1 MKHNLTNNYMRCLL
15 AILCCIMIIPGITYA
30 QTAESEV
37 GTLHLDQ
44 EEYILERT
52 GEILVIIFGNVK
64 ELDYNPPKVLLTHTT
79 PDGISLTHDIRT
91 NGTGYYEFYFT
102 HDWHSTQ
109 GNYDV
114 FVSKSNYPYFSQ
126 IDIGTVSYELMRDPT
141 YDTDQKIKEE
151 YWSSQENKIETMKT
165 VKSVS
170 HLYEMN
176 KDRGTLW
183 VKNIFDWYYMDRI
196 TDDEV
201 INAIKYLV
209 KIDIIKLD

>member
-1 MKHNLTNNYMRCLL
+1 MRCLL

-64 ELDYNPPKVLLTHTT
+64 ELDYNPPKVLLTQTT
-79 PDGISLTHDIRT
+79 PDGISLTHDFRT

-151 YWSSQENKIETMKT
+151 YWLNQENKIETMKT

-170 HLYEMN
+170 HIYEMN
-176 KDRGTLW
+176 KDVGNLW
-183 VKNIFDWYYMDRI
+183 VKNIFDWHYMDRI
-196 TDDEV
+196 TEDEL
-201 INAIKYLV
+201 INAIEYLV

>member
-1 MKHNLTNNYMRCLL
+1 MRCLL

-79 PDGISLTHDIRT
+79 PDGISLTNDIRT

-151 YWSSQENKIETMKT
+151 YWLNQENKIETMKT

-170 HLYEMN
+170 HIYEMN
-176 KDRGTLW
+176 KDVGNLW
-183 VKNIFDWYYMDRI
+183 VKNIFDWHYMDRI
-196 TDDEV
+196 TEDEV